1 MPYVARDKSGA
12 IIAVFKDENGCAQES
27 LSPYDRELQ
36 SFLGQDGPAK
46 QARKRAVD
54 RMKLQQAL
62 KQSDTEF
69 MRVLDDLIRV
79 LLDKKL
85 IVFTDLPVEA
95 QRKLM
100 GRQRFRGE
108 ARDLRDLRGQE
119 GEGEVAAAKRVA
131 AAG

>member
-1 MPYVARDKSGA
+1 MPYVARDKSGT

-27 LSPYDRELQ
+27 VSPYDRELQ
-36 SFLGQDGPAK
+36 SFLGQDGPAE

-62 KQSDTEF
+62 KQSDAEF
-69 MRVLDDLIRV
+69 VRVLDDLVRV

-85 IVFTDLPVEA
+85 ILFTDLPIEA

-100 GRQRFRGE
+100 GRQRFRGD
-108 ARDLRDLRGQE
+108 ARELQDRE
-119 GEGEVAAAKRVA
+119 GDAPAAKRVA
-131 AAG
+131 AG

>member
-27 LSPYDRELQ
+27 VSPYDRELQ
-36 SFLGQDGPAK
+36 SFLGQDGPAE

-62 KQSDTEF
+62 KQSDAEF
-69 MRVLDDLIRV
+69 VRVLDDLVRV

-85 IVFTDLPVEA
+85 ILFTDLPIEA

-100 GRQRFRGE
+100 GRQRFRGD
-108 ARDLRDLRGQE
+108 ARELQDRE
-119 GEGEVAAAKRVA
+119 GEAPAAKRVA